1 MARPW
6 LSTFFE
12 NALVGPGKA
21 AHKHPHGE
29 VLAFRAARQD
39 IWRGCKASG
48 LRLVRAVD
56 FHEHPVVNVI
66 AKDLFDRAKAR

>member
-12 NALVGPGKA
+12 NALVGRVKRRISIRMVRFCRSAPDAKTFGGA
-21 AHKHPHGE
+21 
-29 VLAFRAARQD
+29 V
-39 IWRGCKASG
+39 ASG